1 MSVIELESLLGQA
14 LTYADDGDWQSA
26 MEFLRRH
33 LEDFEQEPAVHCA
46 LGVAERELGHEG
58 IAYELF
64 KKTLSLEPD
73 DPYVMATA
81 GNGIAAFDDPD
92 AMDALK
98 NAALLAPDVPV
109 TRLLYGAY
117 LAREGFHEW
126 AIEQLAAAWVLDAED
141 PQIAYEL
148 GVAHALSGA
157 VEAAVDALSDSVRL
171 DPEDGWTRLVFG
183 LLLLEDGQ
191 PAEASGELT
200 EGARLLP
207 EDVEA
212 QLLAAL
218 AAAATGEEGTAY
230 EMVERAR
237 MRAAEGDLALVAS
250 VEEHVDSGTEASEA
264 LLKEDL
270 APDSL
275 RARLQER
282 P

>member
-1 MSVIELESLLGQA
+1 MLAAETL
-14 LTYADDGDWQSA
+14 DGPLPVSA
-26 MEFLRRH
+26 Q
-33 LEDFEQEPAVHCA
+33 DFKFTPKQNGARNMLVSDAVHCA

-126 AIEQLAAAWVLDAED
+126 AIEQLTAAWALDAED

-191 PAEASGELT
+191 PAEGSGELT

-250 VEEHVDSGTEASEA
+250 VEEHVDSGPEAAEA